1 MSNRVLIFGDG
12 GKAKELARMI
22 ASGDTQAIM
31 PIEQHD
37 EQIRADEVRKFAEW
51 LINSKYLGICNDGF
65 MYDVSDSNFK
75 CKISSIDEVLAEYE
89 LGQVKKEIEE
99 NKNE

>member
-22 ASGDTQAIM
+22 ASRDTQVIM

-37 EQIRADEVRKFAEW
+37 AEIRADERRKFAEW
-51 LINSKYLGICNDGF
+51 LANGNTFIRRIGTDKLTT
-65 MYDVSDSNFK
+65 
-75 CKISSIDEVLAEYE
+75 IDELIAEYE
-89 LGQVKKEIEE
+89 KEQ
-99 NKNE
+99 K